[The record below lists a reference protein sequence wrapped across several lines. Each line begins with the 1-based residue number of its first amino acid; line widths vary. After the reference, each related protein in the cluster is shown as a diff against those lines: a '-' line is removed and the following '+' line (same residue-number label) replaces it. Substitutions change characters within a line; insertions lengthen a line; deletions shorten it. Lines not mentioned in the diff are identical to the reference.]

1 MKVSTFFAGMS
12 LLLLAGFFAVDGQ
25 VTLLERCAAAK
36 KRFGCKKV
44 KEKNVQLCVFKQG
57 CKPKSCSSF
66 KKAACQKV
74 SHCQYKPKLE
84 KCAAKQAAGGDT
96 CEKDLVAAEA
106 AMKKAQAGA
115 LAGEKNLGLAI
126 AEIAELKEDVK
137 ELSMEVKKGS
147 LIAAVAQKELAS
159 ANVEIAELK
168 EDIKDLSVEV
178 KKGIERAVVAE
189 KELASANAEIAEL
202 KEDIGNLSVEVKK
215 GIDRAAAAEKE
226 LASAQAQADEAH
238 KSYKL
243 MLSLDIGAIVLQCP
257 TDELV
262 MFRAK
267 TIMEAQKPLKNVRD
281 IMIGKTE
288 DCPPGDFA
296 ISDASA
302 IALGNALEK
311 YGDSTFLFDSVM
323 IVNQGFSDEAS
334 EALAKGLMQLRFRKL
349 MYFVE
354 GTGDKTMRVFID
366 MFKKGGF
373 DQFWVDYGTASPELR
388 KEMRDEQIK
397 QGKTSFLFT
406 NPFVIQP

>member
-168 EDIKDLSVEV
+168 EDIKD
-178 KKGIERAVVAE
+178 
-189 KELASANAEIAEL
+189 
-202 KEDIGNLSVEVKK
+202 LSVEVKK